1 MVDSND
7 LLQEILKKLEA
18 EYFKGTGGNKLTKE
32 VGVYFNS
39 YIQDVAETAGVIKE
53 MWCLGHITPL
63 IAKKMALVLNR
74 SIAIPAINIQPYFPI
89 SPVTC
94 SCIRSSICS
103 SPVFFLN
110 PASITETI
118 VVTPTL
124 FQLFLILVDL

>member
-39 YIQDVAETAGVIKE
+39 YIQDVTETAGIIKE

-74 SIAIPAINIQPYFPI
+74 SI
-89 SPVTC
+89 
-94 SCIRSSICS
+94 
-103 SPVFFLN
+103 
-110 PASITETI
+110 ETI
-118 VVTPTL
+118 ILASVGQGLVAVDKAKSLADGLLEDTL
-124 FQLFLILVDL
+124 QLLLTFILGI